1 MPESRNYSTDCRI
14 VGDYVDNAGHSG
26 AQGASRGEAVPT
38 RIVAEFVEVCT
49 TGDNFREFTVLLKDG
64 RVIGV
69 RGHGLKYSPHA
80 VPGEDV
86 YSIVR
91 QGDGEEIVVALFK
104 SAEVAG
110 IFHGEIRPDRRIA

>member
-1 MPESRNYSTDCRI
+1 MANSRNYSTDCRI
-14 VGDYVDNAGHSG
+14 VGDFVDSAGHSNG
-26 AQGASRGEAVPT
+26 PGVSRGEVVPT
-38 RIVAEFVEVCT
+38 RIVAEFVDVCT

-69 RGHGLKYSPHA
+69 RGHSLKHSAHA

-91 QGDGEEIVVALFK
+91 QADGEEILVALFK